1 MLNLI
6 AIAAGGA
13 LGALLRHGLVYSVQH
28 WLGKGFPYGT
38 LAVNIIGS
46 FLIGAVYAA
55 LIERAALPE
64 AWRAFLIVGLLGAFT
79 TFSTFSFETVGLI
92 QSGALIKAALNIL
105 LSVSLCVSLCWLG
118 ILSGRLVA
126 AW

>member
-1 MLNLI
+1 MLNI
-6 AIAAGGA
+6 ISIAAGGA
-13 LGALLRHGLVYSVQH
+13 LGALLRHGLAYSVQH

-38 LAVNIIGS
+38 LAVNVIGS

-55 LIERAALPE
+55 LIERAALSE
-64 AWRAFLIVGLLGAFT
+64 AWRSFLIIGLLGAFT

-105 LSVSLCVSLCWLG
+105 LSVGLCVALCWLG
-118 ILSGRLVA
+118 MLSGRLVA
-126 AW
+126 A

>member
-13 LGALLRHGLVYSVQH
+13 LGALLRHGLAYSAQH

-55 LIERAALPE
+55 LIERAALSE
-64 AWRAFLIVGLLGAFT
+64 AWRSFLIIGLLGAFT
-79 TFSTFSFETVGLI
+79 TFSTFSFETVSLI
-92 QSGALIKAALNIL
+92 QSGALIKAALNLL
-105 LSVSLCVSLCWLG
+105 LSVGLCVGLCWLG

-126 AW
+126 A